1 MTLAADRRAI
11 LRGMKAATK
20 LHRDMNTSDG
30 NGGSVRVDVF
40 DAIARAGAVLMFKPL
55 DPLLGAYMKQGN
67 AKGVIITTRRPI
79 GIQRFTA
86 AHELG
91 HMTLDHE
98 PHADDNNI
106 LRRGPLAAGTYK
118 SVPVEER
125 EADAFASH
133 FLLPRTLIFKLHNQQ
148 DWGDPDYEN
157 PQTAYQASLRFGAS
171 YAATLLAL
179 EREDLISNSLRRRLE
194 KVQPRE
200 LKAALVDGF
209 GVANWVNRDV
219 WRLTEKDEG
228 AIVEAN
234 RNDLFLLKLTE
245 HKSAGYLWT
254 FDQLADA
261 GFVVLKDE
269 AEALS
274 SGRIGGSTR
283 RYVLGDPQ
291 QLPEGSYTIREA
303 RPWDAEDDPRS
314 LTFHYRH
321 SRSTEDGVY
330 DRQMD
335 RFLRAQ

>member
-1 MTLAADRRAI
+1 MTLATDRKAI

-20 LHRDMNTSDG
+20 LHRDMSTSDAV
-30 NGGSVRVDVF
+30 GGSVRVDVF
-40 DAIARAGAVLMFKPL
+40 DAIARAGALLMFKPL

-67 AKGVIITTRRPI
+67 EKGVIITTRRPI

-98 PHADDNNI
+98 PHADDSNI
-106 LRRGPLAAGTYK
+106 LRRGPRAGNYK

-133 FLLPRTLIFKLHNQQ
+133 FLLPRSLIFKLHNQQ
-148 DWGDPDYEN
+148 EWDDLDYEN

-171 YAATLLAL
+171 YKATLLAL
-179 EREDLISNSLRRRLE
+179 EREDLISPPLRKKLD
-194 KVQPRE
+194 KVQPRD
-200 LKAALVDGF
+200 LKADLVDGF
-209 GVANWVNRDV
+209 GVANWSNRDV

-228 AIVEAN
+228 VVVEAN

-269 AEALS
+269 AESLN
-274 SGRIGGSTR
+274 SGRIGGAIR

-291 QLPEGSYTIREA
+291 ELAEGSYTIKEA
-303 RPWDAEDDPRS
+303 RPWDTDDDPRS

-321 SRSTEDGVY
+321 SRSTEEGVY
-330 DRQMD
+330 DRQLD
-335 RFLRAQ
+335 RLLRVR

>member
-1 MTLAADRRAI
+1 MTLASDRQAI

-20 LHRDMNTSDG
+20 LLRDMNWSDAAD
-30 NGGSVRVDVF
+30 GSVRVDVF
-40 DAIARAGAVLMFKPL
+40 DAIARSGAFLMFKPL
-55 DPLLGAYMKQGN
+55 DPLLGAYMNQDGV
-67 AKGVIITTRRPI
+67 KGVIITTRRPI

-91 HMTLDHE
+91 HMTLNHE
-98 PHADDNNI
+98 PHADDSNI
-106 LRRGPLAAGTYK
+106 LRRGPMAGSYK

-133 FLLPRTLIFKLHNQQ
+133 FLLPRTLIHKLHSQQ
-148 DWGDPDYEN
+148 GWDEPDYDN

-171 YAATLLAL
+171 YVATLLAL
-179 EREDLISNSLRRRLE
+179 EREALITGVLRRKLE
-194 KVQPRE
+194 KVQPRD
-200 LKAALVDGF
+200 LKAELVDGF
-209 GVANWVNRDV
+209 DVPNWSNRDV

-228 AIVEAN
+228 VVVEAN

-269 AEALS
+269 AQALS
-274 SGRIGGSTR
+274 PGRIGGTVR

-291 QLPEGSYTIREA
+291 QLPEGSYTVKEA
-303 RPWDAEDDPRS
+303 RAWDVDDDPRS

-321 SRSTEDGVY
+321 SRSNEDGVY
-330 DRQMD
+330 DRQVD
-335 RFLRAQ
+335 RFLSSI